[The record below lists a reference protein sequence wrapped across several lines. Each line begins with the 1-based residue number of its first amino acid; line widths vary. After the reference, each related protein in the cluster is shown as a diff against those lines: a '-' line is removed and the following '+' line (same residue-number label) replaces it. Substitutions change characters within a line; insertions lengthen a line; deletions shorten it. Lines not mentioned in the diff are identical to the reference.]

1 MRETQRKVILPLLGV
16 LKNLKAADRIIIL
29 AHLDDLSRDS
39 LYETINRVLSQSS
52 PLPSSK
58 KKLIRKKLW
67 SHREDLRYLTS
78 KKSKSKREKK
88 RRLVHMGGNPL
99 GYLLKAAVPLLLN
112 LYGK

>member
-1 MRETQRKVILPLLGV
+1 MRETQKKVILPLLGV

-58 KKLIRKKLW
+58 KKLLKKKLW
-67 SHREDLRYLTS
+67 PHRDDLRYLTS
-78 KKSKSKREKK
+78 QKKSNREKK

-99 GYLLKAAVPLLLN
+99 GYLLKTAVPLLLN

>member
-1 MRETQRKVILPLLGV
+1 MRETQKKVILPLLGV

-58 KKLIRKKLW
+58 KKLLKKKLW
-67 SHREDLRYLTS
+67 THRDDLRYLTS
-78 KKSKSKREKK
+78 QKKSKREKK

-99 GYLLKAAVPLLLN
+99 GYVLKTAVPLLLN